1 VEQFS
6 QRMICYDNVL
16 AVLKELGLDS
26 TQGPLSNFAFHTLVT
41 ALEFDDSL
49 FHTHLYDWLLTHNRT
64 GYLLEIQSP
73 YIEDYLK
80 QCTLLDG
87 TRDVLWR
94 YYVKIDDFGNAA
106 EELGRIAESSRY
118 KLDFESRLEYL
129 SLAVSNAK
137 SYPAGS
143 DPKSENGRLLIELE
157 EKLEVGNIQLD
168 ILQHLKSAIEGCI
181 RQSENGS
188 VDATTRQENRQQAQA
203 LEVMYQNCRTQ
214 LLDVNSVSSF
224 HTQYYDNDRDP
235 GTQPVFLVNI
245 SSCITRTLSLSRCTN
260 LCWQSIMPQMLM
272 TSSTSELLGK
282 GSLQKVHWFSKMNIA
297 PTFRITDVFL
307 LVVFVESEDSGR
319 NPLTEIE
326 VRVKDLGRRFY
337 PSAKV
342 TPISVLVQTL
352 ERYPYLKQTARYQA
366 SPGWAVRIL
375 REIGFPIEAIFD
387 SFHGLIETRKN
398 EWIGPRA
405 SLFLIQDIEFLLRV
419 WLAESHGTS
428 IITELNNELGVAED
442 EWTTYGSG
450 RHQSQSLSST
460 MALGSSAS
468 GALDKFR
475 TRKVEGAI
483 QVYIRILESASWTP
497 TPISGAFDANL
508 GGSEQEVRSKA
519 GRLVRRLQA
528 IRSRLEQ
535 LR

>member
-1 VEQFS
+1 MYES
-6 QRMICYDNVL
+6 ML
-16 AVLKELGLDS
+16 AIYHASD
-26 TQGPLSNFAFHTLVT
+26 
-41 ALEFDDSL
+41 
-49 FHTHLYDWLLTHNRT
+49 
-64 GYLLEIQSP
+64 
-73 YIEDYLK
+73 
-80 QCTLLDG
+80 
-87 TRDVLWR
+87 
-94 YYVKIDDFGNAA
+94 IDDEFHVRAA
-106 EELGRIAESSRY
+106 WEGFIA
-118 KLDFESRLEYL
+118 KGTMNFEM
-129 SLAVSNAK
+129 K
-137 SYPAGS
+137 
-143 DPKSENGRLLIELE
+143 
-157 EKLEVGNIQLD
+157 
-168 ILQHLKSAIEGCI
+168 
-181 RQSENGS
+181 
-188 VDATTRQENRQQAQA
+188 
-203 LEVMYQNCRTQ
+203 
-214 LLDVNSVSSF
+214 
-224 HTQYYDNDRDP
+224 
-235 GTQPVFLVNI
+235 
-245 SSCITRTLSLSRCTN
+245 
-260 LCWQSIMPQMLM
+260 
-272 TSSTSELLGK
+272 
-282 GSLQKVHWFSKMNIA
+282 IA
-297 PTFRITDVFL
+297 PAPIFRIIDVFSPSFFH
-307 LVVFVESEDSGR
+307 VVFVESEDNGR

-419 WLAESHGTS
+419 WLAESHGAS
-428 IITELNNELGVAED
+428 IITELNNELGLAED

-468 GALDKFR
+468 GTLDKFR

-508 GGSEQEVRSKA
+508 GGSEQEVRGKA